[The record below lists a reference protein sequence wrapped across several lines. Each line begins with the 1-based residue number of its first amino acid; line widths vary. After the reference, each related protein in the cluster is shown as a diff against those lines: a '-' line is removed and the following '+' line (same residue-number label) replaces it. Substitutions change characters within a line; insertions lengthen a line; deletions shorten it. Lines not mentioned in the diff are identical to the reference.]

1 MALVRA
7 LMAAPQ
13 VLLLDEPTAALDAT
27 SVAAAEALIAERAG
41 GGVSVLWVTHD
52 AAQAARVAKR
62 GLIVED
68 GQVREALAA

>member
-1 MALVRA
+1 
-7 LMAAPQ
+7 
-13 VLLLDEPTAALDAT
+13 
-27 SVAAAEALIAERAG
+27 
-41 GGVSVLWVTHD
+41 VSVLWVTHD